1 MKKNS
6 IIIPSLNQGIFIEKT
21 ITSLLEQNYPNV
33 EIIVMDGGSTDT
45 TIPIIKKYEPGVKWF
60 SEKDTGQSNA
70 INKGIRISSGDII
83 GFLNSDDYLLP
94 GSLNAVAEIFE
105 DENVLW
111 LTGDYRIIDSDEKPI
126 QSFDVKYKHFLRN
139 FSSRNLLLITNFMI
153 QPSTFWRKSFSNQI
167 GNFNESLKFVMDYD
181 YWIRAFQYSTPKI
194 LNKPLSAFR
203 IHKNSKGGSRYKEQF
218 DEEYS
223 VCKSYTEN
231 RILRRLHL
239 LHNLFNVFS
248 YKLIK
253 KSMVSDWLHS

>member
-1 MKKNS
+1 MKKIS

-45 TIPIIKKYEPGVKWF
+45 TISILKKYESVVKWI
-60 SEKDTGQSNA
+60 SEKDSGQSNA
-70 INKGIRISSGDII
+70 INKGLRISSGEII

-105 DENVLW
+105 DENILW
-111 LTGDYRIIDSDEKPI
+111 LTGDYRIIDSNEKPI
-126 QSFDVKYKHFLRN
+126 QSFVVKYKRFLRK
-139 FSSRNLLLITNFMI
+139 FSSRNLLLITNFII
-153 QPSTFWRKSFSNQI
+153 QPSTYWRKSFSNQI

-181 YWIRAFQYSTPKI
+181 YWLRAYQYSTPKI

-218 DEEYS
+218 DEEFS
-223 VCKSYTEN
+223 VCTSYTEN
-231 RILRRLHL
+231 RILQWLHL
-239 LHNLFNVFS
+239 LHNLIIVFS

-253 KSMVSDWLHS
+253 